1 MYTKMSEVYY
11 LLAAT
16 SYGIF
21 IVQFVLSWFGGDTD
35 LDVDL
40 DGEIDMNVGDIVSFK
55 GFIHFLMGGCGW
67 LSIRCFKHGNVEWY
81 DYLIA
86 LALGVIFVVILYYL
100 YKPCLKLQHSC
111 IPEKGERLVGKAAT
125 IYLPGDSYYLLTLEI
140 NGISEEISAYP
151 ESSNMAYKQGTDVII
166 TRYEGGKYY
175 FN

>member
-21 IVQFVLSWFGGDTD
+21 IVQFVLSWWDTD

-100 YKPCLKLQHSC
+100 YKLQHSC